1 MTRARRSGA
10 HTRRK
15 PHAPYV
21 HHACAKH
28 FYLEYKQTASTPK
41 TSRACTL
48 TVATLPRHWQAV
60 YILCV
65 CQAVQRHGRQTS
77 FLVQMGLINAMG
89 RSWIWSGT
97 ARATSRI
104 PTSLVAFGCAPLSSS
119 PSLPPSLCLSLPK
132 APKLA
137 NQKAPH
143 CQHLLA
149 YAHDAS
155 IRAHVAGELQALR
168 AVAGQLRERGQ
179 GPAAAE
185 PLHQVQHGA
194 ASPAP
199 GDAAVPADL
208 FPPLPHLPGPHTRSR
223 LQLGCSAWFCSL
235 AFVQPQLTDKRAN
248 RAPHTYWLLALQAR
262 DLPSGSATG
271 VADAYVEV
279 RPSVRKCAAQTRLST
294 RARTRLC
301 SRVYALEVFGKALR
315 AHHTF
320 I

>member
-1 MTRARRSGA
+1 
-10 HTRRK
+10 
-15 PHAPYV
+15 
-21 HHACAKH
+21 
-28 FYLEYKQTASTPK
+28 
-41 TSRACTL
+41 
-48 TVATLPRHWQAV
+48 
-60 YILCV
+60 
-65 CQAVQRHGRQTS
+65 
-77 FLVQMGLINAMG
+77 MG

-137 NQKAPH
+137 KQKAPH

-208 FPPLPHLPGPHTRSR
+208 FPPLPHLPGPHTRSC
-223 LQLGCSAWFCSL
+223 LQLGCSAWFCEPVGL
-235 AFVQPQLTDKRAN
+235 RTLTGFLHCRLGICPQAARQAWRTPMSRCVRPCANAPRKRALARVHE
-248 RAPHTYWLLALQAR
+248 RAFAR
-262 DLPSGSATG
+262 
-271 VADAYVEV
+271 VF
-279 RPSVRKCAAQTRLST
+279 R
-294 RARTRLC
+294 RA
-301 SRVYALEVFGKALR
+301 
-315 AHHTF
+315 
-320 I
+320 